1 MASNTVHS
9 KHHQLTNNVVNKF
22 NFNQD
27 VDETNSHFL
36 SAFWDTCPTVIGV
49 SPSDISIVVLIRS
62 IINDRKQ
69 AAING
74 DSTSVPFGYNDPQS
88 IVKELDLLSL
98 KMKIR
103 CHLKSRKVLIK
114 ANMLLGG
121 LSIPLLFVSLP
132 AVAFVGLSLATINT
146 KSFIN
151 WLMQKSELYQFY
163 RSYFYGFQVNHW
175 LQSIGFTV
183 TPRAVK
189 NYEMLTQ
196 FSFFNNCKQ
205 PHLVKLGTQKILGYT
220 VKVFNVFCLSNSGIN
235 HHHLCFSVDLKSN
248 VFSKPTQSTFC
259 VESIGA
265 DISIF
270 PQEASY
276 DSHDAVLPTP
286 MLEDTDGHKYNGSCS
301 DFISFSDKNTFDVLN
316 TLQSHQPNQPF
327 SIQKTET
334 HLYFALPIAMLN
346 LANFDDNFEDNK
358 FNLISSNEPINSAL
372 ISLIRLC
379 SKSKSLMEI

>member
-1 MASNTVHS
+1 
-9 KHHQLTNNVVNKF
+9 
-22 NFNQD
+22 
-27 VDETNSHFL
+27 
-36 SAFWDTCPTVIGV
+36 
-49 SPSDISIVVLIRS
+49 LIRS

-69 AAING
+69 AAINV

-88 IVKELDLLSL
+88 IVKELNLLAL
-98 KMKIR
+98 QMKTR
-103 CHLKSRKVLIK
+103 CHLKSRKVLTIT
-114 ANMLLGG
+114 NILLGG
-121 LSIPLLFVSLP
+121 LSIPLLFVSP
-132 AVAFVGLSLATINT
+132 TTMVFIGLSLAIINT

-151 WLMQKSELYQFY
+151 WLMPKSELHQFY
-163 RSYFYGFQVNHW
+163 LSYFYGFQVNHW

-183 TPRAVK
+183 TLKAVK

-220 VKVFNVFCLSNSGIN
+220 VNVFCLTDSGIN

-248 VFSKPTQSTFC
+248 VFSEPTLSTFC
-259 VESIGA
+259 VESLDA